1 MSCRPMR
8 RKVVD
13 LQLEEFER
21 KDLGDDLKK
30 SGSAVLINPLGR
42 QRLTSIYLNPTLVAM
57 LREKAQRRGMKYQ
70 SLLKMIV
77 YEHLGEY

>member
-1 MSCRPMR
+1 MKKTR
-8 RKVVD
+8 RKIAD
-13 LQLEEFER
+13 RQLAEFER
-21 KDLGDDLKK
+21 RDLGDDLKK
-30 SGSAVLINPLGR
+30 YGQGTVIYPAGK
-42 QRLTSIYLNPTLVAM
+42 QKLTSIFLDPALVAM

>member
-1 MSCRPMR
+1 MKKER

-21 KDLGDDLKK
+21 KDLGDDIEK
-30 SGSAVLINPLGR
+30 SGSAVLLNPSGR
-42 QRLTSIYLNPTLVAM
+42 QKLTSIFLAPSLVAL